1 MTGPEPSNSARRI
14 MLVGDGP
21 LAERLALGLRH
32 EGTTVAGV
40 SSAGCRFTD
49 EADVAGAI
57 ASARASIGGVDLVVH
72 AWVAPS
78 LVAPHAFVD
87 LDEAVWAAGCERTLE
102 VAWWVARAVAAPL
115 TAASGA
121 LVFVV
126 PTIGLSGGAE
136 FSMLAAA
143 AEGVRA
149 LAKSCGR
156 QWGASGVTVNT
167 IAAAPH
173 HWVGDEAGAALTR
186 SVSLSTP
193 ALGGPGDAAA
203 DLAPLVELLA
213 TPGAHFVTAGTVVAD
228 GGTWMGL

>member
-1 MTGPEPSNSARRI
+1 VTDPAATTTRRI
-14 MLVGDGP
+14 LLVGDGP
-21 LAERLALGLRH
+21 LADGLAGGLRL
-32 EGTTVAGV
+32 EDAAVTAV
-40 SSAGCRFTD
+40 SSATCTFGD
-49 EADVAGAI
+49 EPAV
-57 ASARASIGGVDLVVH
+57 ARALAASIDDVGGPDLVVH

-78 LVAPHAFVD
+78 LVTPRPFVD
-87 LDEAVWAAGCERTLE
+87 LDEAAWAEGCERTLE
-102 VAWWVARAVAAPL
+102 VAWWVTRAVAAPL
-115 TAASGA
+115 AAASGA

-167 IAAAPH
+167 LAAAPH
-173 HWVGDEAGAALTR
+173 HWVGADAGAALTR

-193 ALGGPGDAAA
+193 ALGGPGDAGV
-203 DLAPLVELLA
+203 DLAPLVALLA
-213 TPGAHFVTAGTVVAD
+213 SPGAHFVTAGTLVAD
-228 GGTWMGL
+228 GGIWMGL